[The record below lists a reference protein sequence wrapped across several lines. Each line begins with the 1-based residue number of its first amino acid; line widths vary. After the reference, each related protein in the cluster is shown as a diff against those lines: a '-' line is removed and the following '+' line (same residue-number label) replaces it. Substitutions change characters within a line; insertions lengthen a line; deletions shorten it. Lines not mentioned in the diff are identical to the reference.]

1 MRATYALIALFALA
15 GCGIEV
21 AGTAAVVGTAQVQN
35 TEQAKQQ
42 MDQVEKRLDAAQR
55 DMQQRLAAEDGKST
69 DSVAY

>member
-1 MRATYALIALFALA
+1 MRATYALIALFALT

-21 AGTAAVVGTAQVQN
+21 AGTAAVVGAAQVQN
-35 TEQAKQQ
+35 AEQAKQQ

-55 DMQQRLAAEDGKST
+55 DMQQRMAAEDGKST